1 MEALHLLILRLLR
14 FLLSR
19 CASSEPSL
27 LLRTT
32 HAYLIPIFLAFIK
45 PEMHLLLRRGN
56 IDNQVLR
63 GMILVQP
70 ELRLC
75 ITS

>member
-1 MEALHLLILRLLR
+1 METLHLLIRRLLR
-14 FLLSR
+14 FFLSR
-19 CASSEPSL
+19 CPSSEPSL

-32 HAYLIPIFLAFIK
+32 HASLIPIFLGFIK

-56 IDNQVLR
+56 IDNQVL
-63 GMILVQP
+63 GGVILVQP
-70 ELRLC
+70 ELRLG